1 MNRFLLSTITPTPI
15 GFTYK
20 PNVLRKDLLNHV
32 FAIYTQSPEDIIS
45 LIPTQYE
52 SIKGL
57 IVYPADQCLLEHI
70 SPHFWKMGIPN
81 MAEAHLQNL
90 VLPLLTALEG
100 LVDVND
106 QRIDLQRRM
115 NRVSRDL
122 EQVKTDYHRAT
133 HALAQQ
139 VQNLTTAETK
149 LRSSE
154 SQLKHIIDLLPQ
166 QIYAIDHNNTML
178 LANQAYTQAHNQHI
192 DTIIGHST
200 QQIAPQADIDSGWF
214 AKAQEANAIVR
225 QQHSRV
231 DIPEQELSTIH
242 GTRFF
247 HITKI
252 PFNYNSQT
260 EYSGVLTVATDI
272 TSHKEAEKSFKELN
286 HDLEAR
292 VQARTAELEQSNL
305 HLQQAKTQAEAANE
319 SKSLFLAMM
328 SHEIRTPM
336 NGIIGMIELLKETQL
351 DAEQA
356 KMLSTVR
363 DSSFVLLNLLDD
375 ILDFSKIEAGRL
387 KLEKVPFSLSELIES
402 VAETLIPNATQ
413 KQITLNCFINP
424 SIPDILEG
432 DPVRL
437 RQVLLNLASNAIKFT
452 QATTKKRGLVQI
464 RAEVH
469 SLHANA
475 VDVMFQVEDDG
486 IGIAPEAIHQLFQP
500 FTQAESSTTRHFGGT
515 GLGLSI
521 CQRLVQMMAGYIEV
535 NSTVNVG
542 SCFSVFLRLPINHNA
557 YAIQAHK
564 LLAKQTVI
572 AVLKQSLLRR
582 TICNYMQFWQIDFK
596 IVNTLSDAC
605 QHIAQLPKSSL
616 PVLLLDTDWPH
627 PPPSLLHI
635 PTLLLTHRQDK
646 NAAFAQAP
654 LSSNQWRVWTS
665 PLRRSDLYN
674 ALLIATH
681 NDTHNAASN
690 ASALPISKA
699 TSVLSVSEAEQQ
711 NQLILVA
718 EDNPVNQTVLTKQ
731 LAYLGYTCVIANN
744 GIEALNL
751 WHKHRF
757 ALVITD
763 CHMPEMDGFE
773 LTQKIR
779 LLEQNSAEFCPIIAF
794 TANALRGETERCL
807 AAGMNDY
814 LSKPLEI
821 QALRRTLQKW
831 LPN

>member
-1 MNRFLLSTITPTPI
+1 MNRFLLSTISPAPL

-20 PNVLRKDLLNHV
+20 PAVLRKDLLSHV
-32 FAIYTQSPEDIIS
+32 FAIYTQSPEDILA
-45 LIPTQYE
+45 LIPTQHE
-52 SIKGL
+52 SIQGV
-57 IVYPADQCLLEHI
+57 IIYPADQYLLEHI
-70 SPHFWKMGIPN
+70 SPHFWKMGVSN
-81 MAEAHLQNL
+81 MTEAHLQNL
-90 VLPLLTALEG
+90 VLPLLTTLEH
-100 LVDVND
+100 LVAAHEQN
-106 QRIDLQRRM
+106 IDLQQRIKCM
-115 NRVSRDL
+115 ERDL

-133 HALAQQ
+133 NALAQQ
-139 VQNLTTAETK
+139 VQHLTLAETK

-192 DTIIGHST
+192 ENIIGHPT
-200 QQIAPQADIDSGWF
+200 QKIAPQADIDSGWF
-214 AKAQEANAIVR
+214 ATAQQANAMVR
-225 QQHSRV
+225 QQHSRI
-231 DIPEQELSTIH
+231 DIPEQELATIH
-242 GTRFF
+242 GSRFF

-252 PFNYNSQT
+252 PFNYDSQT
-260 EYSGVLTVATDI
+260 ECSGVLTVATDI
-272 TSHKEAEKSFKELN
+272 TSHKETEKSFKELN
-286 HDLEAR
+286 HDLETR

-305 HLQQAKTQAEAANE
+305 YLQQAKTQAEAANE

-336 NGIIGMIELLKETQL
+336 NGIIGMIELLKETPL
-351 DAEQA
+351 DAEQT
-356 KMLSTVR
+356 KMLKTVR

-375 ILDFSKIEAGRL
+375 ILDFSKIEAGHL

-402 VAETLIPNATQ
+402 VTETLVPNAIQ

-432 DPVRL
+432 DPARL

-452 QATTKKRGLVQI
+452 QSTAKKRGLVQI

-469 SLHANA
+469 CLHANA
-475 VDVMFQVEDDG
+475 VDVIFQVEDDG

-564 LLAKQTVI
+564 LLAKKTVV

-596 IVNTLSDAC
+596 IVNSLSDAC
-605 QHIAQLPKSSL
+605 QHITILPKNSL

-627 PPPSLLHI
+627 PPPNLLHI

-646 NAAFAQAP
+646 NAAFTQVP
-654 LSSNQWRVWTS
+654 LTNNQWRVWTS

-674 ALLIATH
+674 ALLMATH
-681 NDTHNAASN
+681 TDNNQTAPN

-699 TSVLSVSEAEQQ
+699 ASVLSVTEAEQK
-711 NQLILVA
+711 NLLILVA
-718 EDNPVNQTVLTKQ
+718 EDNPVNQTVLSKQ
-731 LAYLGYTCVIANN
+731 LAYLGYTCVVANN
-744 GIEALNL
+744 GLEALTL
-751 WHKHRF
+751 WHQHRF

-779 LLEQNSAEFCPIIAF
+779 LLEQSDSKLCPIIAF

-807 AAGMNDY
+807 SAGMNDY

-821 QALRRTLQKW
+821 QALHRTLQKW